1 VTKRRNILKR
11 ITLAALTLTVLAG
24 CATSDTVQTASR
36 EEAYTPL
43 GSYLPR
49 KKANGPDDRVYAD
62 KEEFKR
68 AQEMSRA
75 DMGSK
80 P

>member
-1 VTKRRNILKR
+1 LRR

-24 CATSDTVQTASR
+24 CASTDTVPTASR
-36 EEAYTPL
+36 DDAYTPL

-68 AQEMSRA
+68 AQEMART
-75 DMGSK
+75 DTMSK

>member
-1 VTKRRNILKR
+1 VTKRRKILRK

-24 CATSDTVQTASR
+24 CASTDTVQTASR
-36 EEAYTPL
+36 DDSYTPL

-49 KKANGPDDRVYAD
+49 KKTADKDDRTYVD

-68 AQEMSRA
+68 QQEMSRP
-75 DMGSK
+75 DSSTK
-80 P
+80 N